1 MGFPGRL
8 EEKKKIS
15 FGFWL
20 VVAIVLSVL
29 FWCVWKVTQAVNG
42 PMPKPAQKEQ
52 MYDES
57 PGLIRNTAGRLQDS
71 TAQIVEGKPL
81 GKVKQR
87 PVKSRSVVVYDSP
100 KAEPRQD
107 ASTSSDYYSAE

>member
-20 VVAIVLSVL
+20 VVAVVLSVL

-42 PMPKPAQKEQ
+42 PMPKSAQKEQ

-87 PVKSRSVVVYDSP
+87 PVKSRSAVVYDSP
-100 KAEPRQD
+100 KQD
-107 ASTSSDYYSAE
+107 ASTSSDYYSTK